1 MLETTR
7 HNYRLITIFISMI
20 AAGLPLWTSDIR
32 QLDFNNL
39 EFLVLWILIG
49 IAASFVVQFVVNLK
63 PRDII
68 GSFAIGYVS
77 AVVLHF
83 VGTILISS
91 FVQTS
96 FEITLLLALLTG
108 IASGWIGSMLWSGV
122 KRKKPKKRKT

>member
-7 HNYRLITIFISMI
+7 HNYRLITILISMI

-32 QLDFNNL
+32 QLDFNDIN
-39 EFLVLWILIG
+39 FLGLWILIG
-49 IAASFVVQFVVNLK
+49 IAASFIVQFVVNLK

-91 FVQTS
+91 YVQTR
-96 FEITLLLALLTG
+96 FEVTLFLAIFAG
-108 IASGWIGSMLWSGV
+108 ISSGWIGSLIWGGV
-122 KRKKPKKRKT
+122 KRNKPKKK

>member
-32 QLDFNNL
+32 QLDFNSIN
-39 EFLVLWILIG
+39 FLVLWVLVG
-49 IAASFVVQFVVNLK
+49 IAASFIVQFVVNLK
-63 PRDII
+63 PREII

-83 VGTILISS
+83 VGTIMVSS
-91 FVQTS
+91 YVQAR
-96 FEITLLLALLTG
+96 FEISLLLALLAG
-108 IASGWIGSMLWSGV
+108 ISSGWIGSVLWSSV
-122 KRKKPKKRKT
+122 KRKRPKKK

>member
-20 AAGLPLWTSDIR
+20 AAGLPLWTSNIR
-32 QLDFNNL
+32 QIDFNNIN
-39 EFLVLWILIG
+39 FLVLWILIG

-91 FVQTS
+91 YVQVQ
-96 FEITLLLALLTG
+96 FEVSLLLALLAG
-108 IASGWIGSMLWSGV
+108 ISSGWIGSLIWGGV
-122 KRKKPKKRKT
+122 KRKRPKKK